1 MPFALPVCEEENLT
15 CLPLNTYLYLLHMG
29 EGIDGY
35 IFSSDQSVILH
46 NDQITVFDLDQ
57 IRVR

>member
-1 MPFALPVCEEENLT
+1 MPFALPVCKEENLPR
-15 CLPLNTYLYLLHMG
+15 LPLNTYLYLLHMSK
-29 EGIDGY
+29 GIDGY